1 MLKTKHMNGKNEVWS
16 PLKLYIMIPDEIASA
31 LPTGKIM
38 AHAAHNAAII
48 TYEHKGEQRVDEW
61 FHTSMTKIVVRVPW
75 SVEELKAV
83 VRDMQLREYPA
94 AMITDNLIVGEVC
107 AAIGP
112 FTEEE
117 SKYFHLDE
125 LKLY

>member
-1 MLKTKHMNGKNEVWS
+1 MNGKNEVWS
-16 PLKLYIMIPDEIASA
+16 PLKLYIMIPDEVTTS
-31 LPTGKIM
+31 LPTGKII

-61 FHTSMTKIVVRVPW
+61 YHTAMTKIVVRVPW
-75 SVEELKAV
+75 TIAELKEFV
-83 VRDMQLREYPA
+83 NNMRLREFPA
-94 AMITDNLIVGEVC
+94 AMIEDNIIGTEVC

-117 SKYFHLDE
+117 AKYLNLSK

>member
-1 MLKTKHMNGKNEVWS
+1 MNGKKEVWS
-16 PLKLYIMIPDEIASA
+16 PLKLYIMVPDEVASS

-61 FHTSMTKIVVRVPW
+61 FHTAMTKIVVRVPW
-75 SVEELKAV
+75 TVDELKAFV
-83 VRDMQLREYPA
+83 NDMRMREFPA
-94 AMITDNLIVGEVC
+94 AMITDNLVNSEIC

-117 SKYFHLDE
+117 SKYFNLDK
-125 LKLY
+125 LKLF

>member
-1 MLKTKHMNGKNEVWS
+1 MVKTEHMNGKNEVWS
-16 PLKLYIMIPDEIASA
+16 SLKLYIMVPDEVASS

-61 FHTSMTKIVVRVPW
+61 FHTAMTKIVVRVPW
-75 SVEELKAV
+75 TVSELKEFV
-83 VRDMQLREYPA
+83 NNMRLRNFPA
-94 AMITDNLIVGEVC
+94 AMITDNLIGSEVC

-117 SKYFHLDE
+117 ATYLTLNE
-125 LKLY
+125 LKLF